1 MSLKIKDKK
10 VMTKGGLEHSLSLI
24 GVLLSIAYAYNEII
38 SLDINFLTLTV
49 VVKVLTSLL
58 VSLSIYLLFK
68 GFAEVII
75 LLKRINNWPVYKSP
89 SLPKYR
95 IKSVC
100 PPCEK
105 IITYNS
111 YNRRKCENCKQEI
124 EVS

>member
-10 VMTKGGLEHSLSLI
+10 VMIKGGLEHSLSLI
-24 GVLLSIAYAYNEII
+24 GFLLSITYFFNGIIKLPADFLTATVLIKVVTSLII
-38 SLDINFLTLTV
+38 S
-49 VVKVLTSLL
+49 S
-58 VSLSIYLLFK
+58 SIYLLFK
-68 GFAEVII
+68 GFAEVVI

-100 PPCEK
+100 PHCEK